1 MWAHDTAITL
11 AGLTKAGYADEAA
24 LLAAGLMDA
33 AEIFDYRLPELFS
46 GHNSAQGGPQPY
58 PASCRPQAWAAASA
72 VPLMLST
79 LGLTPQGPGLLPIV
93 PAKVPVP
100 FGACKFEGLQAGGL
114 TFGVEVDRRGA
125 ATVVPA

>member
-1 MWAHDTAITL
+1 MTL

-24 LLAAGLMDA
+24 LLAAGLVDA

-72 VPLMLST
+72 MPLMLAT
-79 LGLTPQGPGLLPIV
+79 LGLTPQGPGLLPTVSASV
-93 PAKVPVP
+93 PTP
-100 FGACKFEGLQAGGL
+100 FGACTFEGLQAGGL
-114 TFGVEVDRRGA
+114 SFAVDVDRHGGT
-125 ATVVPA
+125 TVIPA